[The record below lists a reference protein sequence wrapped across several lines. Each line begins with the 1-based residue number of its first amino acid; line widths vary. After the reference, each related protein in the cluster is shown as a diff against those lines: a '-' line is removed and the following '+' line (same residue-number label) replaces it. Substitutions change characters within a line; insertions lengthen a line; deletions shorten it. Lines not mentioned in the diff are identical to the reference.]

1 MLGALRSL
9 IKSPLVRLLLGA
21 MTVVA
26 AGIGFVSDL
35 MGLRDSSDVSTT
47 VATVLVS
54 ESTLVLTLPAT
65 STTLPLNPE
74 QGLEKLRINCTGDR
88 SENNISPIA
97 IRSHCI

>member
-1 MLGALRSL
+1 MIGALRSL

-35 MGLRDSSDVSTT
+35 MGLRDSSDVVSTT
-47 VATVLVS
+47 VAAVLVS
-54 ESTLVLTLPAT
+54 ESTSAPTLPAS

-74 QGLEKLRINCTGDR
+74 QGL
-88 SENNISPIA
+88 
-97 IRSHCI
+97 